1 MPKQDR
7 FGLWAKIENLVLEIL
22 TALIESGWIS
32 RQQKLP
38 LLETARL
45 KIETA
50 KHLIRVANECKIID
64 DPFYLELQNQL
75 QEISK
80 MANGWLRYT
89 KTQKE
94 L

>member
-7 FGLWAKIENLVLEIL
+7 FGLWEKIENLVLEIL
-22 TALIESGWIS
+22 MALIEAGWTP

-38 LLETARL
+38 WLETARL
-45 KIETA
+45 KVETA
-50 KHLIRVANECKIID
+50 KHLIRIANECKIIED
-64 DPFYLELQNQL
+64 TLYLELQNQL

-94 L
+94 P